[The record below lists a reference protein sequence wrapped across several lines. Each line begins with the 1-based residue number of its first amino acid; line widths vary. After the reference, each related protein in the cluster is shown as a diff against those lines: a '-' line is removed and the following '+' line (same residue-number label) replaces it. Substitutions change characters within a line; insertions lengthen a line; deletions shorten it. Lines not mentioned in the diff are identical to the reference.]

1 MGAGRADV
9 VPERIDPEL
18 RAALKER
25 AKPDNM
31 TRRKVIRT
39 QHKRTSRSA
48 QVNPT
53 PVATSA
59 AMASMSASA
68 SFRPDGVV

>member
-1 MGAGRADV
+1 MGAGRADL

-25 AKPDNM
+25 AKTDNM

-48 QVNPT
+48 T
-53 PVATSA
+53 LALGSKSIALVAGNKA
-59 AMASMSASA
+59 IL
-68 SFRPDGVV
+68 